1 MTKQEFIE
9 AIAKAAIKYAPKYG
23 IAVVSPVIAQACLES
38 AYGTSDKAK
47 HHNYFGLKYRKDRVK
62 CHSGYFKAGSK
73 EQKTDGT
80 YYPVT
85 DDWYAF
91 DSLESGVEG
100 YFQFINIS
108 NYSNLKGV
116 TDPYNYLK
124 LIREDNYATDIGYV
138 KSVWAVIEKW
148 NLTKYDNKQEVSM
161 GYTNSSLVS
170 YTKLSPNHSG
180 QRTHA
185 IDRITPHCV
194 VGQLSCESICD
205 CFPKGRNASCNYG
218 IGKDGRISLC
228 VEEKNRS
235 WCSSSSANDQ
245 RAITIEC
252 ASGLNE
258 PYEMNDRVYQSLIN
272 LCVDICK
279 RNGKKKLLW
288 FADKNKSLN
297 YIPKTDEMV
306 LTVHRWFA
314 NKSCPGDWLY
324 SRLGDVAAKVTARLG
339 GASAPVDTTH
349 DTNYPAIPFTVN
361 VIIDDLNYRSK
372 PSMEGDIL
380 GQTGKGTFTIIEVN
394 NGWGKLKTDAG
405 WIWLGN
411 ASYCTIGDTVKES
424 TDSSTLEPYKVKVSI
439 DDLYIRKGPG
449 TNHEKNGFCPVGI
462 YTIIEES
469 EGEGATKWG
478 KLKSGAGWISLDF
491 AKQV

>member
-47 HHNYFGLKYRKDRVK
+47 HNNYFGLKYRKGRVT

-73 EQKTDGT
+73 EQNADGT

-108 NYSNLKGV
+108 NYENLKGV
-116 TDPYNYLK
+116 TDPYKYLK
-124 LIREDNYATDIGYV
+124 IIREDNYATDIGYV
-138 KSVWAVIEKW
+138 KNVWEVIEKW

-245 RAITIEC
+245 RSITIEC

-258 PYEMNDRVYQSLIN
+258 PYEMNNRVYQSLIN

-324 SRLGDVAAKVTARLG
+324 SRLGDVASKVTARLG

-361 VIIDDLNYRSK
+361 VIIDDLNYRSQ
-372 PSMEGDIL
+372 PSMESDIL
-380 GQTGKGTFTIIEVN
+380 GQTGKGIFTIIEVN

-424 TDSSTLEPYKVKVSI
+424 TDSSTFEPYKVKVSI

>member
-1 MTKQEFIE
+1 MTKQEFID
-9 AIAKAAIKYAPKYG
+9 AIAKAANKYASKYG
-23 IAVVSPVIAQACLES
+23 IAVISPVIAQACLES
-38 AYGTSDKAK
+38 AYGTSNKAK
-47 HHNYFGLKYRKDRVK
+47 HNNFFGLKYRKDRLT
-62 CHSGYFKAGSK
+62 CHSGYFKDGSK
-73 EQKTDGT
+73 EQRADGT

-108 NYSNLKGV
+108 NYANLKGI
-116 TDPYNYLK
+116 TDPYKYLK

-138 KSVWAVIEKW
+138 KSVWAVVEKW
-148 NLTKYDNKQEVSM
+148 DLTKYDNKQEVSM

-205 CFPKGRNASCNYG
+205 CFPKGRDASCNYG

-235 WCSSSSANDQ
+235 WCSSSAANDQ

-258 PYEMNDRVYQSLIN
+258 PYEMNDKVYQSLIN

-324 SRLGDVAAKVTARLG
+324 NRLGDAATKVTARLG
-339 GASAPVDTTH
+339 GASAPADTTH
-349 DTNYPAIPFTVN
+349 DTNYPAVPFTVN
-361 VIIDDLNYRSK
+361 VIIDDLNYRSQ

-380 GQTGKGTFTIIEVN
+380 GQTGKGIFTIIEVN

-411 ASYCTIGDTVKES
+411 TSYCIIGDTVKDTNSKEFK
-424 TDSSTLEPYKVKVSI
+424 PYKVKVSI

-469 EGEGATKWG
+469 EGKGATKWG

>member
-1 MTKQEFIE
+1 MTKKEFIE

-47 HHNYFGLKYRKDRVK
+47 HHNYFGLKYRKDRVT

-73 EQKTDGT
+73 EQKADGT

-100 YFQFINIS
+100 YLQFINIS
-108 NYSNLKGV
+108 NYANLKGV
-116 TDPYNYLK
+116 TDPYKYLK

>member
-47 HHNYFGLKYRKDRVK
+47 HHNYFGLKYRKDRVA

-73 EQKTDGT
+73 EQKADGT

-108 NYSNLKGV
+108 NYANLKGI
-116 TDPYNYLK
+116 TDPYKYLK

-138 KSVWAVIEKW
+138 KSVWAVVEKW
-148 NLTKYDNKQEVSM
+148 DLTKYDDKQEVSM

-205 CFPKGRNASCNYG
+205 CFPKGRDASCNYG

-235 WCSSSSANDQ
+235 WCSSSAANDQ

-258 PYEMNDRVYQSLIN
+258 PYEMNDKVYQSLIN

-314 NKSCPGDWLY
+314 NKSCPGNWLY
-324 SRLGDVAAKVTARLG
+324 SRLGDVATKVTARLG
-339 GASAPVDTTH
+339 GASAPADTAH
-349 DTNYPAIPFTVN
+349 DTNYPAVPFTVN
-361 VIIDDLNYRSK
+361 VIVDDLNYRSQ

-380 GQTGKGTFTIIEVN
+380 GQTGKGIFTIIEVN
-394 NGWGKLKTDAG
+394 DGWGKLKSGAG

-411 ASYCTIGDTVKES
+411 ASYCIIGDTVKES
-424 TDSSTLEPYKVKVSI
+424 TNSGTFEPYKVKVSI
-439 DDLYIRKGPG
+439 DDLFIRKGPG
-449 TNHEKNGFCPVGI
+449 TNYEKNGYCPVGI
-462 YTIIEES
+462 YTIIKES
-469 EGEGATKWG
+469 EGKGATKWG

-491 AKQV
+491 AKQI